1 MNTTFSE
8 KVIAYLTL
16 LSGLTISVV
25 AVYYSVSGLTAI
37 FAAATIPIIVMGVA
51 LEVSKIIASVWLKQ
65 NWTIAPKL
73 IKIYLSA
80 AVAVLMLITSMG
92 IFGFLSKA
100 HLDQNMPTANISAQ
114 VALLDEKLKTERE
127 TIESARAELKQMS
140 TAVDQAMSRS
150 TDERG
155 ADKSSSIRK
164 SQQRERAALMGII
177 SQSQQRIVAINL
189 ERAPMAVE
197 LRKVE
202 AEVGPIKYIAAF
214 FYGTTDSIILEKAV
228 TWVIIL
234 IIVVFDPLALIL
246 LVASQVSFQNMRQRK
261 LTKEDPIPII
271 PRSDPAVNFAV
282 IPDIVHS
289 RHGDPFDFTKHPYLF
304 TNGTPPNLVSEVIQP
319 QTAVEVVEPEL
330 ELVPMQTEEPVSVDV
345 GPPAAEPAA
354 IDAESTSNQIQSP
367 KTTKVFPR
375 VKKSIAI
382 PASYVQNEEQ
392 TESNRWTGIA
402 ADAVNDI
409 IVNKSP

>member
-16 LSGLTISVV
+16 LSGLIISVV

-51 LEVSKIIASVWLKQ
+51 LEVSKIIASIWLKQ

-73 IKIYLSA
+73 IKFYLSA
-80 AVAVLMLITSMG
+80 AVAVLMAITSMG

-114 VALLDEKLKTERE
+114 VALLDEKLKTEHE
-127 TIESARAELKQMS
+127 TIESAHAELKQMS

-155 ADKSSSIRK
+155 ADKASAIRK
-164 SQQRERAALMGII
+164 AQQRERASLMAVI
-177 SQSQQRIVAINL
+177 SQSQQRIVTLNN

-246 LVASQVSFQNMRQRK
+246 LVASQVSFQNMRQPRIIK
-261 LTKEDPIPII
+261 DDTIPVIS
-271 PRSDPAVNFAV
+271 RSDPAIYFAEL
-282 IPDIVHS
+282 PNIVHS
-289 RHGDPFDFTKHPYLF
+289 TYEPFDFSKHPYLF
-304 TNGTPPNLVSEVIQP
+304 SQSITPVNP
-319 QTAVEVVEPEL
+319 
-330 ELVPMQTEEPVSVDV
+330 SVDTEATADV
-345 GPPAAEPAA
+345 ELLHAKLEEVTDLIPEEILPVKK
-354 IDAESTSNQIQSP
+354 IT
-367 KTTKVFPR
+367 VFPR
-375 VKKSIAI
+375 VKKSIAK
-382 PASYVQNEEQ
+382 PESYVQNEEQ
-392 TESNRWTGIA
+392 IESNLWTGIA
-402 ADAVNDI
+402 ADTVNDI
-409 IVNKSP
+409 VIKNHRN